1 MKTDLRLEWERYA
14 LIVELAQRLQGKHQQ
29 FGKTALQ
36 KLIYFLQ
43 EVYNVDCGYEFRL
56 YTYGPFTSQV
66 LQDLDLVESFGGVK
80 VIPKREGLDGYQ
92 IEPHENGERVQQQ
105 AGEFLDLHSDD
116 LDTLIKEYGRF
127 SAKELEMRATIIY
140 VEREMNRDGKSL
152 CLDDLVRVVHDIKPY
167 FSEDEIASAVKQL
180 KSLRHVK
187 VEVNGE

>member
-1 MKTDLRLEWERYA
+1 MKEEISQEWDRYA

-43 EVYNVDCGYEFRL
+43 EVYDVDCGYDFSL

-66 LQDLDLVESFGGVK
+66 LQDLDLVESIGGVK

-92 IEPHENGERVQQQ
+92 IEPHENDERVQQQ

-127 SAKELEMRATIIY
+127 SAKELEMRATIVF
-140 VEREMNRDGKSL
+140 VEREMNRDHGSVL
-152 CLDDLVRVVHDIKPY
+152 REALVRVVSDIKPY
-167 FSEDEIASAVKQL
+167 FTEEEIEAAVEELQAKGHL
-180 KSLRHVK
+180 
-187 VEVNGE
+187 EVAG